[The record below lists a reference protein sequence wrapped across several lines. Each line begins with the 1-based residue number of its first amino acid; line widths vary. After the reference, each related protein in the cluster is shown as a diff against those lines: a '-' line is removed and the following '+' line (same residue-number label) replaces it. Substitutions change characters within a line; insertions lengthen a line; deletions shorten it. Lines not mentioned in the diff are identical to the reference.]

1 VIGRADLLTQISH
14 GSAHLDDL
22 DLNPLL
28 IQVDAN
34 DRPRLDRSRP
44 RNPVSDTLDAEILRD
59 AHRFFEDGEKMQV
72 SYAVRNT
79 HRSIGTRGSSH
90 IVQKFGMRNKLQPD
104 HLTVKRA
111 GSAGQSLGA
120 FGAPGWLS
128 RAAARTAANT

>member
-79 HRSIGTRGSSH
+79 HRSIGTRVSSH

-104 HLTVKRA
+104 HLTVKLA

-120 FGAPGWLS
+120 FGAPGWWS